1 MANNLICG
9 HRNHSD
15 GWGHGHLGYSFIRL
29 AAGAIGL
36 ILASLILALAPASAA
51 TCSIAA
57 SQGAAPSSWQT
68 YCWFDFSTYNDAT
81 ARSSSG
87 QNFSFNLTD
96 GSILTFNVRAVSTAA
111 TAATAI
117 AAPSWSGAAVGNSSF
132 LGIPGRP
139 ILYTSNSG
147 STVTLTFSS
156 INIIPP
162 PGVASVTDYAFVAAD
177 AESTDNAEYLNFT
190 TNGSSWTVLDAVP
203 PISGSQFPVL
213 SGVGTTTINE
223 AGGGQTGNMGGYI
236 VGTNRPTTV
245 RAQMKGQGLQGMM
258 FAIRFASIRL
268 NKVITGSRI
277 APADQ
282 FTFRITSTSSGST
295 LASGTTTGTGNGPF
309 TAAVISTASGIPIT
323 LSEVMAAGS
332 SSSLSRYRGS
342 LNCTNASS
350 GSPTVMPTNVV
361 TSSYNFGSLNF
372 GDVVSC
378 TFTNIAYPHVSLR
391 KQLSTAGRV
400 FSTDQF
406 TPRIRNGATLIAST
420 TTSGSGSTITNGT
433 IAMTQ
438 LINGTT
444 YQLDE
449 IAAGTTDLSRYGQ
462 SLSCSNSYSGSTTSL
477 PSAPGISFTPTTGD
491 VITCVLTNSRTAANA
506 DLVVVKQSTILSDPV
521 NLTSNPKAIPG
532 AIIRYNISVTNKGDL
547 PVDASSIRISDVL
560 PPNVTYNAAVPV
572 TFTNG
577 TTASGL
583 SAFNA
588 ATMVTFSNQ
597 PNGGA
602 PFNHTADTSGFDPAI
617 TGIRISP
624 AGTMSAATATTQPS
638 FTIGFQA
645 RVD

>member
-1 MANNLICG
+1 VG
-9 HRNHSD
+9 DS
-15 GWGHGHLGYSFIRL
+15 HLVFSSVRL
-29 AAGAIGL
+29 ATNAVGL
-36 ILASLILALAPASAA
+36 IIAILMLAVEPASAA
-51 TCSIAA
+51 TCSIATA
-57 SQGAAPSSWQT
+57 QGAAPSSWQT
-68 YCWFDFSTYNDAT
+68 YCWFDFSTYNDTT

-96 GSILTFNVRAVSTAA
+96 GSTLTFNLKAA
-111 TAATAI
+111 TTATPAATAI
-117 AAPSWSGAAVGNSSF
+117 AAPSWTGAAVGNSSF
-132 LGIPGRP
+132 LGIPGKP

-190 TNGSSWTVLDAVP
+190 TNGSVWAILDAVP

-236 VGTNRPTTV
+236 VGTNKPTTV

-258 FAIRFASIRL
+258 FAIRFASIKL
-268 NKVITGSRI
+268 NKVITSTRI

-282 FTFRITSTSSGST
+282 FTFRITSTSSGSI

-323 LSEVMAAGS
+323 LSEVMASGS

-342 LNCTNASS
+342 LNCTNTSS

-391 KQLSTAGRV
+391 KQLSTGGRV

-406 TPRIRNGATLIAST
+406 TPRIKSGATVIAST
-420 TTSGSGSTITNGT
+420 TTSGSGSAITNGT

-438 LINGTT
+438 LIGGTT

-449 IAAGTTDLSRYGQ
+449 VVAGTTDLARYGQ
-462 SLSCSNSYSGSTTSL
+462 SLSCSNGYSGSTTSL
-477 PSAPGISFTPTTGD
+477 PTAPGISFTPTTGD
-491 VITCVLTNSRTAANA
+491 VITCVLTNTRAPANA
-506 DLVVVKQSTILSDPV
+506 DLVVTKQSTIISDPV
-521 NLTSNPKAIPG
+521 SLTSNPKSVPG
-532 AIIRYNISVTNKGDL
+532 AIIRYSISVINKGDL

-560 PPNVTYNAAVPV
+560 PPNVTYNAASPV

-577 TTASGL
+577 ATASGL
-583 SAFNA
+583 SPFNP

-597 PNGGA
+597 IGGGA
-602 PFNHTADTSGFDPAI
+602 PYNYTPNSSGFDAAVK
-617 TGIRISP
+617 GVRISP
-624 AGTMSAATATTQPS
+624 AGTMSAATGTSQPS
-638 FTIGFQA
+638 FTITFQV